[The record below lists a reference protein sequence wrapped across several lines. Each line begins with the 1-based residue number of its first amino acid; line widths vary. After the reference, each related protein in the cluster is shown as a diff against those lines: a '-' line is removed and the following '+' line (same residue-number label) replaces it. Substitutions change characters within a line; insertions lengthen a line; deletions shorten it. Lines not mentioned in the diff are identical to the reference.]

1 MVDQLQHATEAL
13 RKALVQVER
22 LKRTNRALLE
32 RSSEPIAIV
41 GMSCR
46 FPGGVDSPEG
56 LWQMVADARDVMSEF
71 PTDRGWD
78 LAGLFDPD
86 PDVRHKSYARTG
98 GFVDGVADF
107 DPAFFGISPSEALA
121 MDPQHRML
129 LELSW
134 EALERAGI
142 DPTGLRGSATGVFA
156 GLIVGGYGMLAEEIE
171 GYRLT
176 GMTSS
181 VASGRVAYV
190 LGLEGP
196 AVSVDT
202 ACSSSLVALH
212 MAVGSLRSGECDLAL
227 AGGVTV
233 NATPDIFVEFS
244 RWRGLSP
251 DGRCKA
257 FAAAADGTGFSEGGG
272 MLVLQRL
279 SDARR
284 LGHPVLAV
292 VVGSAVNQDGA
303 SNGLTAPNGPSQQ
316 RVVRAALANAGLS
329 AAEVDVVEGHGTG
342 TTLGDP
348 IEAQALLATYGQDRG
363 EPGEPLWLGSVK
375 SNMGHTQA
383 AAGVAG
389 VIKMVLAM
397 RHELLPATLH
407 VDVPSP
413 HVDWS
418 AGAVELLT
426 APRVWPAGARTRRAG
441 VSSFGISGT
450 NAHVII
456 EAVPVVPRREAGWA
470 GPVVPWVV
478 SAKSESALRGQAARL
493 AAYVRGDDGLD
504 VADVGWSLAGR
515 SVFEHRAVV
524 VGGDRDRLLAGLDEL
539 AGDQLGGSVVRGTAT
554 AAGKTVFVFP
564 GQGSQWLG
572 MGMGLHAGYPVFA
585 EAFNTV
591 VGELDRHLLRPL
603 REVMWG
609 HDENLLNSTEFAQ
622 PALFAVE
629 VALFRLLGSWGVRP
643 DFVMGHSIGEL
654 SAAHVAGVLSLENA
668 AVLVAARGR
677 LMQALPAGGAMVAV
691 QAAEEEVRPL
701 LSAEVDIA
709 AVNGPASLVIS
720 GAQNAVAAVA
730 DQLRADG
737 RRVHQLA
744 VSHAF
749 HSPLMDPMIDEFAAV
764 AAGIAIGRPTI
775 GVISNVTGQLAGDDF
790 GSAAYWRRHIRQAV
804 RFADS
809 VRFAQAAG
817 GSRFLE
823 VGPSGGLVAS
833 IEESLPDVAVTT
845 MSALRKDR
853 PEPATLTNAV
863 AQGFVTGMDLDWR
876 AVVGEAQFVELP
888 TYAFQRRRFWLSGD
902 GVAADAAGLGL
913 AASEHALLG
922 AVIDLPA
929 SGGVVLTGRLS
940 PSVQG
945 WLADHSVA
953 GVTIFPGA
961 GFVELAIRAGDEVG
975 CGVVDELTLA
985 APLVLPASGSVAV
998 QVVVNGPDES
1008 GVRGVSVYSRGDV
1021 GTGWVLHAE
1030 GALRAGSA
1038 EPTADLAMWPPA
1050 GAVPVEVA
1058 DGYQQLAERGYG
1070 YGPAF
1075 RGLTAMWR
1083 RGDEVFA
1090 EVALPADA
1098 GVSVTGFGVHPVLL
1112 DAALHAVVLSA
1123 ESAER
1128 GQGSVL
1134 VPFSWQGVSLHA
1146 AGASAVRARIAPV
1159 GPSAVSIELADG
1171 LGLPVLS
1178 VASMLARPVTDQQL
1192 RAAVSSSGPDRLFE
1206 VTWSPQPS
1214 AAVEPLPVCAWGT
1227 TEDSA
1232 AVVFES
1238 VPLAGDVVAGVYAA
1252 TSSVLDVL
1260 QSWLTRDGAG
1270 VLVVMTRGAVALPGE
1285 DVTDLAGAAV
1295 WGLVRSAQT
1304 EHPGRIVLVDSDA
1317 PLDDSALAAVVTT
1330 GEPQVL
1336 WRRGEVYTAR
1346 VHGSRAVGG
1355 LLVPPSDRP
1364 WRLAMSTAGTFENL
1378 RLELIPDADAPLGP
1392 GQVRVAVSAIA
1403 ANFRDVMIA
1412 LGLYPDP
1419 DAVMGVEACG
1429 VVIETSLNKGSFAV
1443 GDRVMGLFPEGTGTV
1458 ASTDQRLLVKVPAG
1472 WSHTAAA
1479 TTSVVFA
1486 TAHYALVDLAAARSG
1501 QRVLIHA
1508 GTGGVGMAAV
1518 QLARHLGLEVFA
1530 TASKGKWDTLRAM
1543 GFDDDHISDS
1553 RSLEFEDK
1561 FRAATGGR
1569 GFDVVLDSLAG
1580 EFVDAS
1586 LRLVAP
1592 GGVFLEMGKT
1602 DIRDPGVIAQQYPG
1616 VRYRAFDLFEAGPD
1630 RIAQILAELAT
1641 LFGDGVLRPLPVT
1654 TFDVRCA
1661 PAALRYL
1668 SQARHTGKVVML
1680 MPGSWAAGT
1689 VLITGG
1695 TGMAGSAVARHV
1707 VARHGV
1713 RNLVLVSRRGPDA
1726 PGAAELVAEL
1736 AAAGAQ
1742 VQVVACDAADRAA
1755 LAKVIA
1761 DIPVQHPLSG
1771 VIHTAGALD
1780 DAVVMSLTPD
1790 RVDVVLR
1797 SKVDAAWHLHEL
1809 TRDLDVSAFVMFS
1822 SMAGLVG
1829 SSGQANYAAANSFLD
1844 ALAAHRRAHGLP
1856 AISLGW
1862 GLWDQASA
1870 MTGGL
1875 DAADLARL
1883 GREGVLALSTA
1894 EALELFDTAM
1904 IVDEPFLA
1912 PARIDLTALRA
1923 HAVAVPPMFSDLASA
1938 PTRRQVDDS
1947 VAAAKSKSALAHRLH
1962 GLPEAEQHAV
1972 LLGLVRLHI
1981 ATVLGN
1987 ITPEAIDPDK
1997 AFQDLGF
2004 DSLTAVEMRNRLKS
2018 ATGLSLSPTLI
2029 FDYPTPNRLAS
2040 YIRTE
2045 LAGLPQ
2051 EIKHTPAV
2059 RTTSED
2065 PIAIVGMACRYPGGV
2080 NSPDD
2085 MWDMLIQ
2092 GRDVLSE
2099 FPADRGWD
2107 LAGLYNPDPDA
2118 AGACYTR
2125 TGGFVDGVGDFDPAF
2140 FGVGPSEALAMDPQH
2155 RMLLELSWEALERA
2169 GIDPTGLRGSATGV
2183 FAGVM
2188 TQGYGMFAAEPVE
2201 GFRLTGQLSSVASGR
2216 VAYVLGLEGPAVSV
2230 DTACSSSLVA
2240 LHMAVGSLRSGE
2252 CDLALAG
2259 GVTVNATPT
2268 VFVEFSRHR
2277 GLAPDG
2283 RCKPYAGRA
2292 DGVGWSEGGGM
2303 LVLQRLSDARR
2314 LGHPVL
2320 AVVVGSAVNQDGASN
2335 GLTAPN
2341 GPSQQR
2347 VVRAALANAGLS
2359 AAEVDVVEGHGTGT
2373 TLGDPIEAQ
2382 ALLATY
2388 GQDRGE
2394 PGEPLWLGSVKSN
2407 MGHTQAAAGVAG
2419 VIKMVLAMRHEL
2431 LPATLHVDVPS
2442 PHVDW
2447 SAGAVELL
2455 TAPRVWPAGAR
2466 TRRAGVSSF
2475 GISGTNAHVIIEAVP
2490 VVPRREAG
2498 WAGPVVPWVVSAKSE
2513 SALRGQAARLAAY
2526 VRGDDGLDVADV
2538 GWSLAGRSVFEHR
2551 AVVVGGDR
2559 DRLLAG
2565 LDELAG
2571 DQLGGSVVRGTATAA
2586 GKTVF
2591 VFPGQGSQWLGM
2603 GIELLDTAPAFAQQI
2618 DACAEAFAE
2627 FVDWSLVDV
2636 LRGAPGAPGLDRVDV
2651 VQPVLFAVMVSLAE
2665 LWKSVAVHPDAV
2677 IGHSQGEIA
2686 AAYVAG
2692 ALSLRDAARV
2702 VTLRSKLLAGLAG
2715 PGGMVSIACGADQ
2728 ARDLLAPFGD
2738 RVSIAVVNGPSAV
2751 VVSGEVGAL
2760 EELIAVCST
2769 KELRTRR
2776 IEVDYAS
2783 HSVEV
2788 EAIRGPLAE
2797 ALSGIEPRS
2806 TRTVFFSTVTGNRLD
2821 TAGLD
2826 ADYWYRNVRQTV
2838 LFDQAVRNACEQ
2850 GYRTFIESSPHPAL
2864 ITGVEETFAACTDGD
2879 SEAIVVPTLGRGDG
2893 GLHRFLLSAASAFVA
2908 GVAVNWRGTLDGAGY
2923 VELPTYAFDKR
2934 RFWLSA
2940 EGSGADVSGLGL
2952 GASEHPLLGAV
2963 VDLPASGGV
2972 VLTGRLSPNVQPWL
2986 ADHAVSDVVLF
2997 PGTGFVELAIRAGDE
3012 VGCSVLDE
3020 LTLAAPLLLPATGS
3034 VAVQVVVD
3042 AGRDSNSRG
3051 VSIFS
3056 RADAQAGWLLHAEG
3070 ILRPGSVEPGADLS
3084 VWPPAGAVTVDVADG
3099 YERLATRGYR
3109 YGPAF
3114 RGLTAMWA
3122 RGEEIFAEVRLPE
3135 AAGGVGGFGVHPALL
3150 DAVLHAVVIAGDP
3163 DELALPFAWQGVS
3176 LHATGASAV
3185 RARIAPAGPSA
3196 VSVELADGLG
3206 LPVLSVASMVAR
3218 PVTERQLLAAVSGS
3232 GPDRLFEVI
3241 WSPAS
3246 AATSPGPTP
3255 AYQIFESVAADQDP
3269 VAGSYVRSH
3278 QALAAVQSW
3287 LTDHESGVL
3296 VVATR
3301 GAMALPRED
3310 VADLAGA
3317 AVWGLVRSAQ
3327 TEHPGRIVLVDSDAA
3342 TDDAAI
3348 AMALATG
3355 EPQVVLRGGQVY
3367 TARVRGSRAADA
3379 ILVPPGDGPW
3389 RLGLGSAGTFENL
3402 RLEPVPNADA
3412 PLGPGQVRVAMR
3424 AIAANFRDIMITLGM
3439 FTHDALLGGEGAG
3452 VVVEVGPG
3460 VTEFSVGDSVFG
3472 FFPDGS
3478 GTLVAG
3484 DVRLLLPMPADW
3496 SYAEAAAISAV
3507 FTTAYYAFIHL
3518 ADVQPGQRVLI
3529 HAGTGG
3535 VGMAAVQL
3543 ARHLGLEVFA
3553 TASKG
3558 KWDTL
3563 RAMGF
3568 DDDHISDS
3576 RSLEFEDKFRAAT
3589 GGRGFDVVLDSLAGE
3604 FVDASLRLVAPG
3616 GVFLE
3621 MGKTDIR
3628 DPGVI
3633 AQQYP
3638 GVRYRAFDL
3647 FEAGPDRIAQILA
3660 ELATLFGDGVLRPLP
3675 VTTFDVRCAPAAL
3688 RYLSQARHTGK
3699 VVMLMPG
3706 SWAAGT
3712 VLITGGTG
3720 MAGSAVA
3727 RHVVARHGVRNLVL
3741 VSRRGPD
3748 APGAAELVAELAAA
3762 GAQVQVVACD
3772 AADRAALAKVIADI
3786 PVQHPLSGVIHTAGA
3801 LDDAV
3806 VMSLT
3811 PDRVDVVL
3819 RSKVDAAWHLHELTR
3834 DLDVSAFVMFSSM
3847 AGLVGSSG
3855 QANYAA
3861 ANSFLDALAAHRRAH
3876 GLPAISLGW
3885 GLWDQASAMTGGLD
3899 AADLARLGREGVLAL
3914 STAEAL
3920 ELFDTAMIVDEPFL
3934 APARIDLTALRAH
3947 AVAVPPMFSDLASA
3961 PTRRQVDDSVA
3972 AAKSKSALAH
3982 RLHGLPEAE
3991 QHAVL
3996 LGLVRLHIA
4005 TVLGNITPEAI
4016 DPDKAF
4022 QDLGFDSLTAV
4033 EMRNRLKSATGLSLS
4048 PTLIFD
4054 YPTPNRLA
4062 SYIRTELAGLPQE
4075 IKHTPAVR
4083 TTSEDPI
4090 AIVGMACRYPGGVNS
4105 PDDMW
4110 DMLIQ
4115 GRDVLSEF
4123 PADRGWDLAGL
4134 YNPDPDAAGACYTRT
4149 GGFVDGVGDFDPAF
4163 FGVGPSEALAMDPQH
4178 RMLLELSWEAL
4189 ERAGIDPTG
4198 LRGSATGVFA
4208 GVMTQ
4213 GYGMFAAE
4221 PVEGF
4226 RLTGQLSSVASG
4238 RVAYVLGLE
4247 GPAVS
4252 VDTACSSSLV
4262 ALHMAVGSLRSGE
4275 CDLALAG
4282 GVTVNATPDIFVEFS
4297 RWRGLSPDGRCKA
4310 FAAAADGTGFSEG
4323 GGMLVL
4329 QRLSDARR
4337 LGHPVLAV
4345 VVGSAVNQ
4353 DGASNGLTAPN
4364 GPSQQR
4370 VVRAA
4375 LANAGLSAAEVDV
4388 VEGHGTGTT
4397 LGDPIEAQALL
4408 ATYGQDRGEPGEP
4421 LWLGSVKSNMGHT
4434 QAAAGVA
4441 GVIKMVLAMRHE
4453 LLPATLHVDVPS
4465 PHVDWSAGA
4474 VELLTAPRVW
4484 PAGAR
4489 TRRAGV
4495 SSFGISGTNAHVIIE
4510 AVPVVPRRE
4519 AGWAGP
4525 VVPWVV
4531 SAKSESAL
4539 RGQAARLAAYVRGDD
4554 GLDVADVGW
4563 SLAGRSVFEHR
4574 AVVVGGD
4581 RDRLLAGLDELAGD
4595 QLGGSVVRGT
4605 ATAAGKTVFVF
4616 PGQGSQ
4622 WLGMGMGLHAGYPVF
4637 AEAFN
4642 TVVGELDRHLL
4653 RPLREV
4659 MWGHDENLLNS
4670 TEFAQPALFA
4680 VEVALFRL
4688 LGSWGVRPDFVMG
4701 HSIGELSAAHVAGV
4715 LSLEN
4720 AAVLVAA
4727 RGRLMQ
4733 ALPAGGA
4740 MVAVQA
4746 AEEEVRPLLSA
4757 EVDIAAVNGPA
4768 SLVISGAQNAVAAVA
4783 DQLRA
4788 DGRRVHQLAVSH
4800 AFHSPLMDPMIDE
4813 FAAVA
4818 AGIAIGRPTIG
4829 VISNVTGQL
4838 AGDDFGSA
4846 AYWRRHIRQAVRFAD
4861 SVRFAQAAG
4870 GSRFLEVG
4878 PSGGL
4883 VASIEESLPDVAV
4896 TTMSALRKD
4905 RPEPATLTNAVAQG
4919 FVTGMDLDWRA
4930 VVGEAQ
4936 FVELP
4941 TYAFQRRRFW
4951 LSGDG
4956 VAADAAGLGL
4966 AASEHALL
4974 GAVIDL
4980 PASGGV
4986 VLTGRL
4992 SPSVQGWLADH
5003 SVAGVTIFPGAGFVE
5018 LAIRAG
5024 DEVGCGVV
5032 DELTLAAP
5040 LVLPASGSV
5049 AVQVVVN
5056 GPDESGVR
5064 GVSVYS
5070 RGDVGTGWVLH
5081 AEGALRAGSAE
5092 PTADLAMWPPAGAVP
5107 VEVADGYQQLAERGY
5122 GYGPAFRGLTAMWR
5136 RGDEVFA
5143 EVALPADAGVSVT
5156 GFGVHPVLLDAAL
5169 HAVVLSAESAERGQG
5184 SVLVPFSWQGVS
5196 LHAAGA
5202 SAVRARIAP
5211 VGPSAVSIELADG
5224 LGLPVLSVASML
5236 ARPVTDQQLR
5246 AAVSS
5251 SGPDRLF
5258 EVTWSPQPSAAVEP
5272 LPVCAWGTTEDSA
5285 AVVFESVPLAG
5296 DVVAGVYAA
5305 TSSVLDVLQ
5314 SWLTRDGAG
5323 VLVVMTR
5330 GAVALPGEDVTDLA
5344 GAAVWGLV
5352 RSAQTEHPGRIVLVD
5367 SDAPLDDSALAA
5379 VVTTGEPQVLWRRGE
5394 VYTAR
5399 VHGSRAVGG
5408 LLVPPSDRP
5417 WRLAMSTAGTFE
5429 NLRLELIPDADAP
5442 LGPGQVRVAVSAI
5455 AANFRDVMIA
5465 LGLYPDPDA
5474 VMGVEACGVVIET
5487 SLNKG
5492 SFAVGDRVMGLFPEG
5507 TGTVASTDQRLL
5519 VKVPAG
5525 WSHTAAATTSVV
5537 FATAHYALVD
5547 LAAARSGQRVLIH
5560 AGTGGV
5566 GMAAVQLAR
5575 HLGLEVF
5582 ATASK
5587 GKWDTL
5593 RAMGFDDDHISDSRS
5608 LEFEDKFRAATGGRG
5623 FDVVL
5628 DSLAGEFVDASLRLV
5643 APGGVFLEMGKTDIR
5658 DPGVIAQ
5665 QYPGV
5670 RYRAFDLFEAG
5681 PDRIAQIL
5689 AELATLFGDG
5699 VLRPLPVTTF
5709 DVRCAPAALRYLSQ
5723 ARHTGKVVMLMPGSW
5738 AAGTVLITGGTGMAG
5753 SAVARHVVARHGVR
5767 NLVLVSRR
5775 GPDAP
5780 GAAELVAELAAA
5792 GAQVQVVA
5800 CDAADRAALAK
5811 VIADIPV
5818 QHPLS
5823 GVIHTAG
5830 ALDDAVVMS
5839 LTPDRVDVVLRSKVD
5854 AAWHL
5859 HELTRDLDVSAFVMF
5874 SSMAGLVGS
5883 SGQANY
5889 AAANSFLD
5897 ALAAHR
5903 RAHGLP
5909 AISLGWGLW
5918 DQASAMTGGLA
5929 TVDFKRFARDGIVA
5943 MSSADALQLFDTAMI
5958 VDEPF
5963 MLPAHI
5969 DFAALKVKFDGGTL
5983 PPMFVDLINA
5993 PTRRQ
5998 VDDSLAA
6005 AKSKSALLQRLEG
6018 LPEDEQHAVLL
6029 DLVRSHI
6036 ATVLGSASPEAIDPD
6051 RAFQELGFDSLT
6063 AVEMRNR
6070 LKSATGLALSPTLI
6084 FDYPNSAALAGYMR
6098 RELLGSSPQDTSA
6111 VAAGEAELQR
6121 IVASIPVK
6129 RLRQA
6134 GVLDLLL
6141 ALANETE
6148 TSGQDPALAPTA
6160 EQEIADMDLD
6170 DLVNA
6175 AFRNDD
6181 E

>member
-1 MVDQLQHATEAL
+1 
-13 RKALVQVER
+13 
-22 LKRTNRALLE
+22 
-32 RSSEPIAIV
+32 
-41 GMSCR
+41 
-46 FPGGVDSPEG
+46 
-56 LWQMVADARDVMSEF
+56 
-71 PTDRGWD
+71 
-78 LAGLFDPD
+78 
-86 PDVRHKSYARTG
+86 
-98 GFVDGVADF
+98 
-107 DPAFFGISPSEALA
+107 
-121 MDPQHRML
+121 
-129 LELSW
+129 
-134 EALERAGI
+134 
-142 DPTGLRGSATGVFA
+142 
-156 GLIVGGYGMLAEEIE
+156 
-171 GYRLT
+171 
-176 GMTSS
+176 
-181 VASGRVAYV
+181 
-190 LGLEGP
+190 
-196 AVSVDT
+196 
-202 ACSSSLVALH
+202 
-212 MAVGSLRSGECDLAL
+212 
-227 AGGVTV
+227 
-233 NATPDIFVEFS
+233 
-244 RWRGLSP
+244 
-251 DGRCKA
+251 
-257 FAAAADGTGFSEGGG
+257 
-272 MLVLQRL
+272 
-279 SDARR
+279 
-284 LGHPVLAV
+284 
-292 VVGSAVNQDGA
+292 
-303 SNGLTAPNGPSQQ
+303 
-316 RVVRAALANAGLS
+316 
-329 AAEVDVVEGHGTG
+329 
-342 TTLGDP
+342 
-348 IEAQALLATYGQDRG
+348 
-363 EPGEPLWLGSVK
+363 
-375 SNMGHTQA
+375 
-383 AAGVAG
+383 
-389 VIKMVLAM
+389 
-397 RHELLPATLH
+397 
-407 VDVPSP
+407 
-413 HVDWS
+413 
-418 AGAVELLT
+418 
-426 APRVWPAGARTRRAG
+426 
-441 VSSFGISGT
+441 
-450 NAHVII
+450 
-456 EAVPVVPRREAGWA
+456 
-470 GPVVPWVV
+470 
-478 SAKSESALRGQAARL
+478 
-493 AAYVRGDDGLD
+493 
-504 VADVGWSLAGR
+504 
-515 SVFEHRAVV
+515 
-524 VGGDRDRLLAGLDEL
+524 
-539 AGDQLGGSVVRGTAT
+539 
-554 AAGKTVFVFP
+554 
-564 GQGSQWLG
+564 
-572 MGMGLHAGYPVFA
+572 
-585 EAFNTV
+585 
-591 VGELDRHLLRPL
+591 
-603 REVMWG
+603 
-609 HDENLLNSTEFAQ
+609 
-622 PALFAVE
+622 
-629 VALFRLLGSWGVRP
+629 
-643 DFVMGHSIGEL
+643 
-654 SAAHVAGVLSLENA
+654 
-668 AVLVAARGR
+668 
-677 LMQALPAGGAMVAV
+677 
-691 QAAEEEVRPL
+691 
-701 LSAEVDIA
+701 
-709 AVNGPASLVIS
+709 
-720 GAQNAVAAVA
+720 
-730 DQLRADG
+730 
-737 RRVHQLA
+737 
-744 VSHAF
+744 
-749 HSPLMDPMIDEFAAV
+749 
-764 AAGIAIGRPTI
+764 
-775 GVISNVTGQLAGDDF
+775 
-790 GSAAYWRRHIRQAV
+790 
-804 RFADS
+804 
-809 VRFAQAAG
+809 
-817 GSRFLE
+817 
-823 VGPSGGLVAS
+823 
-833 IEESLPDVAVTT
+833 
-845 MSALRKDR
+845 
-853 PEPATLTNAV
+853 
-863 AQGFVTGMDLDWR
+863 
-876 AVVGEAQFVELP
+876 
-888 TYAFQRRRFWLSGD
+888 
-902 GVAADAAGLGL
+902 
-913 AASEHALLG
+913 
-922 AVIDLPA
+922 
-929 SGGVVLTGRLS
+929 
-940 PSVQG
+940 
-945 WLADHSVA
+945 
-953 GVTIFPGA
+953 
-961 GFVELAIRAGDEVG
+961 
-975 CGVVDELTLA
+975 
-985 APLVLPASGSVAV
+985 
-998 QVVVNGPDES
+998 
-1008 GVRGVSVYSRGDV
+1008 
-1021 GTGWVLHAE
+1021 
-1030 GALRAGSA
+1030 
-1038 EPTADLAMWPPA
+1038 
-1050 GAVPVEVA
+1050 
-1058 DGYQQLAERGYG
+1058 
-1070 YGPAF
+1070 
-1075 RGLTAMWR
+1075 
-1083 RGDEVFA
+1083 
-1090 EVALPADA
+1090 
-1098 GVSVTGFGVHPVLL
+1098 
-1112 DAALHAVVLSA
+1112 
-1123 ESAER
+1123 
-1128 GQGSVL
+1128 
-1134 VPFSWQGVSLHA
+1134 
-1146 AGASAVRARIAPV
+1146 
-1159 GPSAVSIELADG
+1159 
-1171 LGLPVLS
+1171 
-1178 VASMLARPVTDQQL
+1178 
-1192 RAAVSSSGPDRLFE
+1192 
-1206 VTWSPQPS
+1206 
-1214 AAVEPLPVCAWGT
+1214 
-1227 TEDSA
+1227 
-1232 AVVFES
+1232 
-1238 VPLAGDVVAGVYAA
+1238 
-1252 TSSVLDVL
+1252 
-1260 QSWLTRDGAG
+1260 
-1270 VLVVMTRGAVALPGE
+1270 
-1285 DVTDLAGAAV
+1285 
-1295 WGLVRSAQT
+1295 
-1304 EHPGRIVLVDSDA
+1304 
-1317 PLDDSALAAVVTT
+1317 
-1330 GEPQVL
+1330 
-1336 WRRGEVYTAR
+1336 
-1346 VHGSRAVGG
+1346 
-1355 LLVPPSDRP
+1355 
-1364 WRLAMSTAGTFENL
+1364 
-1378 RLELIPDADAPLGP
+1378 
-1392 GQVRVAVSAIA
+1392 
-1403 ANFRDVMIA
+1403 
-1412 LGLYPDP
+1412 
-1419 DAVMGVEACG
+1419 
-1429 VVIETSLNKGSFAV
+1429 
-1443 GDRVMGLFPEGTGTV
+1443 
-1458 ASTDQRLLVKVPAG
+1458 
-1472 WSHTAAA
+1472 
-1479 TTSVVFA
+1479 
-1486 TAHYALVDLAAARSG
+1486 
-1501 QRVLIHA
+1501 
-1508 GTGGVGMAAV
+1508 
-1518 QLARHLGLEVFA
+1518 
-1530 TASKGKWDTLRAM
+1530 
-1543 GFDDDHISDS
+1543 
-1553 RSLEFEDK
+1553 
-1561 FRAATGGR
+1561 
-1569 GFDVVLDSLAG
+1569 
-1580 EFVDAS
+1580 
-1586 LRLVAP
+1586 
-1592 GGVFLEMGKT
+1592 
-1602 DIRDPGVIAQQYPG
+1602 
-1616 VRYRAFDLFEAGPD
+1616 
-1630 RIAQILAELAT
+1630 ELAT

-2140 FGVGPSEALAMDPQH
+2140 FGVGPSEALAMDPQQ

-2259 GVTVNATPT
+2259 GVTVNATPDI
-2268 VFVEFSRHR
+2268 FVEFSRWR
-2277 GLAPDG
+2277 GLSPDG
-2283 RCKPYAGRA
+2283 RCKAFAAAA
-2292 DGVGWSEGGGM
+2292 DGTGFSEGGGM

-3647 FEAGPDRIAQILA
+3647 FE
-3660 ELATLFGDGVLRPLP
+3660 
-3675 VTTFDVRCAPAAL
+3675 
-3688 RYLSQARHTGK
+3688 
-3699 VVMLMPG
+3699 
-3706 SWAAGT
+3706 
-3712 VLITGGTG
+3712 
-3720 MAGSAVA
+3720 
-3727 RHVVARHGVRNLVL
+3727 
-3741 VSRRGPD
+3741 
-3748 APGAAELVAELAAA
+3748 
-3762 GAQVQVVACD
+3762 
-3772 AADRAALAKVIADI
+3772 
-3786 PVQHPLSGVIHTAGA
+3786 
-3801 LDDAV
+3801 
-3806 VMSLT
+3806 
-3811 PDRVDVVL
+3811 
-3819 RSKVDAAWHLHELTR
+3819 
-3834 DLDVSAFVMFSSM
+3834 
-3847 AGLVGSSG
+3847 
-3855 QANYAA
+3855 
-3861 ANSFLDALAAHRRAH
+3861 
-3876 GLPAISLGW
+3876 
-3885 GLWDQASAMTGGLD
+3885 
-3899 AADLARLGREGVLAL
+3899 
-3914 STAEAL
+3914 
-3920 ELFDTAMIVDEPFL
+3920 
-3934 APARIDLTALRAH
+3934 
-3947 AVAVPPMFSDLASA
+3947 
-3961 PTRRQVDDSVA
+3961 
-3972 AAKSKSALAH
+3972 
-3982 RLHGLPEAE
+3982 
-3991 QHAVL
+3991 
-3996 LGLVRLHIA
+3996 
-4005 TVLGNITPEAI
+4005 
-4016 DPDKAF
+4016 
-4022 QDLGFDSLTAV
+4022 
-4033 EMRNRLKSATGLSLS
+4033 
-4048 PTLIFD
+4048 
-4054 YPTPNRLA
+4054 
-4062 SYIRTELAGLPQE
+4062 
-4075 IKHTPAVR
+4075 
-4083 TTSEDPI
+4083 
-4090 AIVGMACRYPGGVNS
+4090 
-4105 PDDMW
+4105 
-4110 DMLIQ
+4110 
-4115 GRDVLSEF
+4115 
-4123 PADRGWDLAGL
+4123 
-4134 YNPDPDAAGACYTRT
+4134 
-4149 GGFVDGVGDFDPAF
+4149 
-4163 FGVGPSEALAMDPQH
+4163 
-4178 RMLLELSWEAL
+4178 
-4189 ERAGIDPTG
+4189 
-4198 LRGSATGVFA
+4198 
-4208 GVMTQ
+4208 
-4213 GYGMFAAE
+4213 
-4221 PVEGF
+4221 
-4226 RLTGQLSSVASG
+4226 
-4238 RVAYVLGLE
+4238 
-4247 GPAVS
+4247 
-4252 VDTACSSSLV
+4252 
-4262 ALHMAVGSLRSGE
+4262 
-4275 CDLALAG
+4275 
-4282 GVTVNATPDIFVEFS
+4282 
-4297 RWRGLSPDGRCKA
+4297 
-4310 FAAAADGTGFSEG
+4310 
-4323 GGMLVL
+4323 
-4329 QRLSDARR
+4329 
-4337 LGHPVLAV
+4337 
-4345 VVGSAVNQ
+4345 
-4353 DGASNGLTAPN
+4353 
-4364 GPSQQR
+4364 
-4370 VVRAA
+4370 
-4375 LANAGLSAAEVDV
+4375 
-4388 VEGHGTGTT
+4388 
-4397 LGDPIEAQALL
+4397 
-4408 ATYGQDRGEPGEP
+4408 
-4421 LWLGSVKSNMGHT
+4421 
-4434 QAAAGVA
+4434 
-4441 GVIKMVLAMRHE
+4441 
-4453 LLPATLHVDVPS
+4453 
-4465 PHVDWSAGA
+4465 
-4474 VELLTAPRVW
+4474 
-4484 PAGAR
+4484 
-4489 TRRAGV
+4489 
-4495 SSFGISGTNAHVIIE
+4495 
-4510 AVPVVPRRE
+4510 
-4519 AGWAGP
+4519 
-4525 VVPWVV
+4525 
-4531 SAKSESAL
+4531 
-4539 RGQAARLAAYVRGDD
+4539 
-4554 GLDVADVGW
+4554 
-4563 SLAGRSVFEHR
+4563 
-4574 AVVVGGD
+4574 
-4581 RDRLLAGLDELAGD
+4581 
-4595 QLGGSVVRGT
+4595 
-4605 ATAAGKTVFVF
+4605 
-4616 PGQGSQ
+4616 
-4622 WLGMGMGLHAGYPVF
+4622 
-4637 AEAFN
+4637 
-4642 TVVGELDRHLL
+4642 
-4653 RPLREV
+4653 
-4659 MWGHDENLLNS
+4659 
-4670 TEFAQPALFA
+4670 
-4680 VEVALFRL
+4680 
-4688 LGSWGVRPDFVMG
+4688 
-4701 HSIGELSAAHVAGV
+4701 
-4715 LSLEN
+4715 
-4720 AAVLVAA
+4720 
-4727 RGRLMQ
+4727 
-4733 ALPAGGA
+4733 
-4740 MVAVQA
+4740 
-4746 AEEEVRPLLSA
+4746 
-4757 EVDIAAVNGPA
+4757 
-4768 SLVISGAQNAVAAVA
+4768 
-4783 DQLRA
+4783 
-4788 DGRRVHQLAVSH
+4788 
-4800 AFHSPLMDPMIDE
+4800 
-4813 FAAVA
+4813 
-4818 AGIAIGRPTIG
+4818 
-4829 VISNVTGQL
+4829 
-4838 AGDDFGSA
+4838 
-4846 AYWRRHIRQAVRFAD
+4846 
-4861 SVRFAQAAG
+4861 
-4870 GSRFLEVG
+4870 
-4878 PSGGL
+4878 
-4883 VASIEESLPDVAV
+4883 
-4896 TTMSALRKD
+4896 
-4905 RPEPATLTNAVAQG
+4905 
-4919 FVTGMDLDWRA
+4919 
-4930 VVGEAQ
+4930 
-4936 FVELP
+4936 
-4941 TYAFQRRRFW
+4941 
-4951 LSGDG
+4951 
-4956 VAADAAGLGL
+4956 
-4966 AASEHALL
+4966 
-4974 GAVIDL
+4974 
-4980 PASGGV
+4980 
-4986 VLTGRL
+4986 
-4992 SPSVQGWLADH
+4992 
-5003 SVAGVTIFPGAGFVE
+5003 
-5018 LAIRAG
+5018 
-5024 DEVGCGVV
+5024 
-5032 DELTLAAP
+5032 
-5040 LVLPASGSV
+5040 
-5049 AVQVVVN
+5049 
-5056 GPDESGVR
+5056 
-5064 GVSVYS
+5064 
-5070 RGDVGTGWVLH
+5070 
-5081 AEGALRAGSAE
+5081 
-5092 PTADLAMWPPAGAVP
+5092 
-5107 VEVADGYQQLAERGY
+5107 
-5122 GYGPAFRGLTAMWR
+5122 
-5136 RGDEVFA
+5136 
-5143 EVALPADAGVSVT
+5143 
-5156 GFGVHPVLLDAAL
+5156 
-5169 HAVVLSAESAERGQG
+5169 
-5184 SVLVPFSWQGVS
+5184 
-5196 LHAAGA
+5196 
-5202 SAVRARIAP
+5202 
-5211 VGPSAVSIELADG
+5211 
-5224 LGLPVLSVASML
+5224 
-5236 ARPVTDQQLR
+5236 
-5246 AAVSS
+5246 
-5251 SGPDRLF
+5251 
-5258 EVTWSPQPSAAVEP
+5258 
-5272 LPVCAWGTTEDSA
+5272 
-5285 AVVFESVPLAG
+5285 
-5296 DVVAGVYAA
+5296 
-5305 TSSVLDVLQ
+5305 
-5314 SWLTRDGAG
+5314 
-5323 VLVVMTR
+5323 
-5330 GAVALPGEDVTDLA
+5330 
-5344 GAAVWGLV
+5344 
-5352 RSAQTEHPGRIVLVD
+5352 
-5367 SDAPLDDSALAA
+5367 
-5379 VVTTGEPQVLWRRGE
+5379 
-5394 VYTAR
+5394 
-5399 VHGSRAVGG
+5399 
-5408 LLVPPSDRP
+5408 
-5417 WRLAMSTAGTFE
+5417 
-5429 NLRLELIPDADAP
+5429 
-5442 LGPGQVRVAVSAI
+5442 
-5455 AANFRDVMIA
+5455 
-5465 LGLYPDPDA
+5465 
-5474 VMGVEACGVVIET
+5474 
-5487 SLNKG
+5487 
-5492 SFAVGDRVMGLFPEG
+5492 
-5507 TGTVASTDQRLL
+5507 
-5519 VKVPAG
+5519 
-5525 WSHTAAATTSVV
+5525 
-5537 FATAHYALVD
+5537 
-5547 LAAARSGQRVLIH
+5547 
-5560 AGTGGV
+5560 
-5566 GMAAVQLAR
+5566 
-5575 HLGLEVF
+5575 
-5582 ATASK
+5582 
-5587 GKWDTL
+5587 
-5593 RAMGFDDDHISDSRS
+5593 
-5608 LEFEDKFRAATGGRG
+5608 
-5623 FDVVL
+5623 
-5628 DSLAGEFVDASLRLV
+5628 
-5643 APGGVFLEMGKTDIR
+5643 
-5658 DPGVIAQ
+5658 
-5665 QYPGV
+5665 
-5670 RYRAFDLFEAG
+5670 
-5681 PDRIAQIL
+5681 
-5689 AELATLFGDG
+5689 
-5699 VLRPLPVTTF
+5699 
-5709 DVRCAPAALRYLSQ
+5709 
-5723 ARHTGKVVMLMPGSW
+5723 
-5738 AAGTVLITGGTGMAG
+5738 
-5753 SAVARHVVARHGVR
+5753 
-5767 NLVLVSRR
+5767 
-5775 GPDAP
+5775 
-5780 GAAELVAELAAA
+5780 
-5792 GAQVQVVA
+5792 
-5800 CDAADRAALAK
+5800 
-5811 VIADIPV
+5811 
-5818 QHPLS
+5818 
-5823 GVIHTAG
+5823 
-5830 ALDDAVVMS
+5830 
-5839 LTPDRVDVVLRSKVD
+5839 
-5854 AAWHL
+5854 
-5859 HELTRDLDVSAFVMF
+5859 
-5874 SSMAGLVGS
+5874 
-5883 SGQANY
+5883 
-5889 AAANSFLD
+5889 
-5897 ALAAHR
+5897 
-5903 RAHGLP
+5903 
-5909 AISLGWGLW
+5909 
-5918 DQASAMTGGLA
+5918 
-5929 TVDFKRFARDGIVA
+5929 
-5943 MSSADALQLFDTAMI
+5943 
-5958 VDEPF
+5958 
-5963 MLPAHI
+5963 
-5969 DFAALKVKFDGGTL
+5969 
-5983 PPMFVDLINA
+5983 
-5993 PTRRQ
+5993 
-5998 VDDSLAA
+5998 
-6005 AKSKSALLQRLEG
+6005 
-6018 LPEDEQHAVLL
+6018 
-6029 DLVRSHI
+6029 
-6036 ATVLGSASPEAIDPD
+6036 
-6051 RAFQELGFDSLT
+6051 
-6063 AVEMRNR
+6063 
-6070 LKSATGLALSPTLI
+6070 
-6084 FDYPNSAALAGYMR
+6084 
-6098 RELLGSSPQDTSA
+6098 
-6111 VAAGEAELQR
+6111 
-6121 IVASIPVK
+6121 
-6129 RLRQA
+6129 
-6134 GVLDLLL
+6134 
-6141 ALANETE
+6141 
-6148 TSGQDPALAPTA
+6148 
-6160 EQEIADMDLD
+6160 
-6170 DLVNA
+6170 
-6175 AFRNDD
+6175 
-6181 E
+6181 